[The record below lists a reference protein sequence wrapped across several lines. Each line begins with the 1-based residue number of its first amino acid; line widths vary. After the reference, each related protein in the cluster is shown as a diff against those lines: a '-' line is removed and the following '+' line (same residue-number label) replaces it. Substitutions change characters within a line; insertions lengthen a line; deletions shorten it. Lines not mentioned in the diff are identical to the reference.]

1 MPNARGS
8 GSYTSLT
15 GTGALNSG
23 SITSGFGAIDT
34 GASNITTTGTGSFG
48 AVNVNGATLNS
59 IIQEEATALAI
70 ALG

>member
-1 MPNARGS
+1 
-8 GSYTSLT
+8 
-15 GTGALNSG
+15 LNSG
-23 SITSGFGAIDT
+23 SITSGFGEINN
-34 GASNITTTGTGSFG
+34 GSSNITTTGTGSFG